1 MPGSTELPSQTQT
14 IKTAELVASAATF
27 TPGIT
32 STATPLPSP
41 ESSGMTLTTSPAPP
55 QAGET
60 YLREKDHGVMVY
72 VPAGQFEMGI
82 KKKNITYLLN
92 LCQEYNQ
99 DCMYENV
106 SWLSRPA
113 HTVNLS
119 RYWIDQFEITNAQF
133 ASFLNAQGN
142 QVEYGAS
149 WLSLDNPHSLIEMVN
164 DTYQP
169 KDGYAEHPVIEVTW
183 YGANAYCEWAGA
195 RLPTEAEWE
204 YAARG
209 PENLLF
215 PWGDRFE
222 RTNLNFCDTNC
233 EKFWKTENYDT
244 GYSDGYP
251 KTSPVGTYPEGA
263 SWCGTMDMAG
273 NVWEWVADWM
283 GPYDVFQQTNPTGPG
298 KGTIKVIKGGA
309 WCNAPSVFPS
319 AQRWNYAPLGSGFN
333 LGFRCAAT

>member
-1 MPGSTELPSQTQT
+1 M
-14 IKTAELVASAATF
+14 
-27 TPGIT
+27 GIT
-32 STATPLPSP
+32 
-41 ESSGMTLTTSPAPP
+41 E
-55 QAGET
+55 E
-60 YLREKDHGVMVY
+60 D
-72 VPAGQFEMGI
+72 
-82 KKKNITYLLN
+82 ITYLLS

-113 HTVNLS
+113 HKVNLS
-119 RYWIDQFEITNAQF
+119 GYWIDRYEITNAKF

-142 QVEYGAS
+142 QEEGGAT
-149 WLSLDNPHSLIEMVN
+149 WLSIDNPHSLIEMVD

-183 YGANAYCEWAGA
+183 YGANAYCEWAGV

-209 PENLLF
+209 PENLRF
-215 PWGDRFE
+215 PWGNSFDR
-222 RTNLNFCDTNC
+222 THLNFCDTNC
-233 EKFWKTENYDT
+233 EKFWKTEDYDT
-244 GYSDGYP
+244 GYSDGYS
-251 KTSPVGTYPEGA
+251 KTAPVGTYPKGA

-283 GPYDVFQQTNPTGPG
+283 GPYSVVQQTNPAGPES
-298 KGTIKVIKGGA
+298 GTIKVIKGGA

-319 AQRWNYAPLGSGFN
+319 ARRWNYAPLGSGFN
-333 LGFRCAAT
+333 VGFRCAAP